1 MRTIEIT
8 LVKYNSISIREA
20 VFKLEK
26 KNIVKGETL
35 EVEETVELF
44 TLNKGYIQ
52 DTPLTCTVATVSKDH
67 YTLKL
72 HLFRKTYY

>member
-44 TLNKGYIQ
+44 ILNKGYIQ
-52 DTPLTCTVATVSKDH
+52 DTPLTCTVVSVSKDH